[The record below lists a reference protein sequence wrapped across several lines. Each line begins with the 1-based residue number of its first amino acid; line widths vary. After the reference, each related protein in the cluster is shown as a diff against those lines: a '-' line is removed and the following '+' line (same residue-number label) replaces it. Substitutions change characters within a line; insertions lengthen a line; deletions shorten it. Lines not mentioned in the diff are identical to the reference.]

1 MEDLT
6 HSPGPVLDTHHHLW
20 KIARGDYGWMS
31 PDLTVLYRDY
41 MPDDL
46 APLLRQAG
54 VDRTILVQAA
64 DTEAETEFL
73 LGIAE
78 SCDFVAGVCGWLDMD
93 SDAFPERLDH
103 FRQNTYFKSFRPML
117 QDLDEPDWILKPR
130 VLRNLRYTADSGCAF
145 EFLTKPTQLPY
156 AVEAIRQTPGLHAVI
171 NHISKPD
178 IASGKLEPWAAQIAE
193 LRGFPDIFCK
203 LSGMVTEA
211 NHAAWRPEDLRLF
224 VAHVVDVFGIDRVMF
239 GSDWPVAL
247 LAAQSYGD
255 VLNTLR
261 TVLGPQLDLAG
272 HRKVF
277 HDNGARFYALD

>member
-1 MEDLT
+1 
-6 HSPGPVLDTHHHLW
+6 
-20 KIARGDYGWMS
+20 MS

-93 SDAFPERLDH
+93 MDSDAFAERLEH
-103 FRQNTYFKSFRPML
+103 FRRNPYFKSFRPML
-117 QDLDEPDWILKPR
+117 QDLEEPDWILKPR
-130 VLRNLRYTADSGCAF
+130 VLENLSYAADIGCAF
-145 EFLTKPTQLPY
+145 EFLTKPPQLPH
-156 AVEAIRQTPGLHAVI
+156 AVEAIRRTPGLKAVL

-178 IASGKLEPWAAQIAE
+178 IASGTLEPWSAQIEE
-193 LRGFPDIFCK
+193 LRDYPNIFCK

-211 NHAAWRPEDLRLF
+211 DHSNWTPEDLRPF

-255 VLNTLR
+255 VLNALR
-261 TVLGPQLDLAG
+261 TVLGPQLDIEG

-277 HDNGARFYALD
+277 NANGARFYGLA